1 MFLCDCYAL
10 ECGQTRSRIL
20 VRMYQRVR
28 SPHHPKAC
36 LCEQTCGQEGFLTVW
51 PCGAD
56 NDVTVDN
63 IMAKVNTN
71 NAAGKRNL
79 LFFLIGILDNFHCPR
94 LRKDLHVL
102 VILHPRS
109 ILVCPVILPT
119 CKHKPKHFNILISV
133 SRNL

>member
-1 MFLCDCYAL
+1 MSWRAKALGGSLAALFLA
-10 ECGQTRSRIL
+10 G
-20 VRMYQRVR
+20 
-28 SPHHPKAC
+28 AAA
-36 LCEQTCGQEGFLTVW
+36 
-51 PCGAD
+51 AD
-56 NDVTVDN
+56 NADRYDAEEVSTPRATGDPFCEGPSPRIHVTVDN

-109 ILVCPVILPT
+109 ILVCPVILST